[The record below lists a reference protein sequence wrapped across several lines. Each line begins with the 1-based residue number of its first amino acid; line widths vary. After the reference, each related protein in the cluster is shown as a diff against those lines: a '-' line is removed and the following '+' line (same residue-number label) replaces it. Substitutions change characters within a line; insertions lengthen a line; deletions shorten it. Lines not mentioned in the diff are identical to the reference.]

1 MRSRALSGRVN
12 DWSAGRCNI
21 SLPGGDP
28 CGRPGGSRCD
38 AHIDKCRG
46 ESYHDRYL
54 GVIIVRAGAG
64 QMPGGDPCG
73 CPGGLHYPPTTNP
86 LAKPYRVRAGLAP
99 ALVYHQS
106 CVVCCL
112 SIVPF
117 PWPGLPLPWFIIN
130 PHLPRHFPLLTST
143 PLTVHSEVDI
153 P

>member
-28 CGRPGGSRCD
+28 CGR
-38 AHIDKCRG
+38 
-46 ESYHDRYL
+46 
-54 GVIIVRAGAG
+54 
-64 QMPGGDPCG
+64 
-73 CPGGLHYPPTTNP
+73 PGGLHYPPTTNP

-143 PLTVHSEVDI
+143 PLTVHSEVD
-153 P
+153 